1 MWYVKCAGCGNKI
14 WEGQDAS
21 LVLKSESGTNGAIG
35 RIPFCDSYCLCKYF
49 DAIQETLV
57 QDEDNKYGLVWKED
71 KRRKRLP
78 NEHNMD

>member
-1 MWYVKCAGCGNKI
+1 MWYVECAGCGNKI
-14 WEGQDAS
+14 WQGKDAL
-21 LVLKSESGTNGAIG
+21 LVLKSESGTIG
-35 RIPFCDSYCLCKYF
+35 RIPFCDSHCLCKYF

-78 NEHNMD
+78 NEHNTD